1 MSQKSKIIAFDLDD
15 VICTRPKKYEHLGVG
30 KYEYCTPIK
39 DIVKVVND
47 TYDSGYTVKIYTA
60 RGMSTFSNNVSKIY
74 NELFE
79 ITKKQL
85 DNWGV
90 KYHEL
95 IMGKTHYDLLID
107 DKAIN
112 STKIQSIND
121 INNFVK

>member
-1 MSQKSKIIAFDLDD
+1 
-15 VICTRPKKYEHLGVG
+15 
-30 KYEYCTPIK
+30 
-39 DIVKVVND
+39 
-47 TYDSGYTVKIYTA
+47 
-60 RGMSTFSNNVSKIY
+60 MSTFSNNLPKIY

-112 STKIQSIND
+112 STKIQSISD
-121 INNFVK
+121 INNFVS